1 MRWTRE
7 QQAKRNAAQR
17 RFTAAHPE
25 RVRNS
30 KLKNL
35 YGISSDD
42 YDALL
47 AIQGGVCG
55 LCQRPP
61 VPGRRLAVD
70 HNHETGAVRALLCI
84 ACNVR
89 VGVMEKMMQNGLMER
104 YLGYLAVP
112 VLAW

>member
-1 MRWTRE
+1 
-7 QQAKRNAAQR
+7 
-17 RFTAAHPE
+17 
-25 RVRNS
+25 
-30 KLKNL
+30 
-35 YGISSDD
+35 
-42 YDALL
+42 
-47 AIQGGVCG
+47 
-55 LCQRPP
+55 
-61 VPGRRLAVD
+61 LAVD